1 MGMDAKPRRLGLGL
15 VLDVVGTVA
24 RERQRYLSWTMA
36 RPRSSP
42 SARKMATVPSTVEGV
57 LMRAL
62 VFLEEEMAALEI
74 P

>member
-1 MGMDAKPRRLGLGL
+1 
-15 VLDVVGTVA
+15 
-24 RERQRYLSWTMA
+24 
-36 RPRSSP
+36 
-42 SARKMATVPSTVEGV
+42 MATVPWTVEGV